1 MAEESLGQRA
11 GRAAIWQVAGGGWQ
25 TIVRLGASIYLAR
38 ALKPSDFGLFGMAL
52 LYQQLLVTALSLGF
66 GTGLIVK
73 KDLTEEDLSTSFWLS
88 CAVRVT
94 VFLAVFLTA
103 PLAAMFWKE
112 PRVEPVI
119 RVISFT
125 LLISLIGAI
134 PGTLA
139 TKNLEFK
146 KINIIRGIA
155 ILLESSTAVALVALT
170 NLTYWALVIG
180 MMVNAVF
187 YNLTLWLATG
197 AWRPRLTFHKD
208 AFRYLFRF
216 GFYTWLFS
224 ITNYLKQNVDY
235 FLVGRLLGTYKLGL
249 YEFAYRL
256 PHLVFDRISRPV
268 GDVVF
273 PALSK
278 VQDDN
283 EALFRGYVTAV
294 KYVCL
299 VCWPMLFGLI
309 AVADILVPTLWGD
322 QWLPIITPLRILCV
336 CAALRCLIQPA
347 GGLFNCKNRPDLSFK
362 ISFVTLMLLVPLV
375 LIFGYYY
382 NLTGIALAML
392 ISVFF
397 LVAVIFYIISSLL
410 NISLRPFFS
419 EIYPVFTSSFILLII
434 TFFTKIFFSKIYF
447 DSFLVIFIS
456 CFLGALAYIFLL
468 HFIFS
473 SFTTTIK
480 NKIFLILSKGF

>member
-1 MAEESLGQRA
+1 MPEESLGQKA

-25 TIVRLGASIYLAR
+25 TIVRLAASMYLAR

-112 PRVEPVI
+112 PRVESVI
-119 RVISFT
+119 RVISFV
-125 LLISLIGAI
+125 LLISLIGII
-134 PGTLA
+134 PETLA
-139 TKNLEFK
+139 RKHLEFK
-146 KINIIRGIA
+146 KINIIRGLA
-155 ILLESSTAVALVALT
+155 ILLESGTAVALVALT
-170 NLTYWALVIG
+170 HLTYWALVIG
-180 MMVNAVF
+180 MMVNTVF

-299 VCWPMLFGLI
+299 ICWPILFYLI
-309 AVADILVPTLWGD
+309 ATADVLVPFLWGQ
-322 QWLPIITPLRILCV
+322 QWIPIILPLKILCICSLV
-336 CAALRCLIQPA
+336 MCTIQPVGHLFLCKSRPELLPFFTSLSLAITGFLLFCLIKV
-347 GGLFNCKNRPDLSFK
+347 FDL
-362 ISFVTLMLLVPLV
+362 V
-375 LIFGYYY
+375 GA
-382 NLTGIALAML
+382 ALAMMISSFFYYIMLYKAFSLINFSFFSFLKEMFPLFFINSLLATLLFVLKFLMSSFPPFLVLFFSFLLFSLGYIIFSFLLFKEEL
-392 ISVFF
+392 ISIT
-397 LVAVIFYIISSLL
+397 L
-410 NISLRPFFS
+410 
-419 EIYPVFTSSFILLII
+419 SFR
-434 TFFTKIFFSKIYF
+434 
-447 DSFLVIFIS
+447 
-456 CFLGALAYIFLL
+456 G
-468 HFIFS
+468 
-473 SFTTTIK
+473 
-480 NKIFLILSKGF
+480 